1 MIARAAGI
9 EFIAGVPD
17 ALSVA
22 ATQGIEFRAED
33 KAHWNEA
40 GHQIVAEVLI
50 EHLAGVTE

>member
-1 MIARAAGI
+1 
-9 EFIAGVPD
+9 
-17 ALSVA
+17 LVA

-50 EHLAGVTE
+50 ERLAGVTE